1 MDSEGK
7 YRSLEVSSANVLQ
20 VTSEDYQERSL
31 QFKRTTTLNCNSVLR
46 IMYIM
51 LNDVS
56 GLPGLRLCQE
66 VFLRLYKFETI
77 RAEL

>member
-20 VTSEDYQERSL
+20 VTSEDCSL
-31 QFKRTTTLNCNSVLR
+31 QSKRTTTLNCNTVLR

-56 GLPGLRLCQE
+56 GLPGLRLSP
-66 VFLRLYKFETI
+66 LGSG
-77 RAEL
+77 